1 MNIDD
6 HPYHQHVYPFQLVG
20 CVNGNDD
27 LDDEQSA
34 YFREG
39 DWHDVIRIKNMDG
52 DLSVRY
58 RADVHTGRIFMHCH
72 RLVHE
77 DKGMM
82 AQELV
87 TEGVNAK
94 CSCDTFI
101 DSLPVRNATGNLIG
115 YNSTDASGQV
125 SRFTRDMKMFS
136 LCLMITLLR
145 LI

>member
-1 MNIDD
+1 
-6 HPYHQHVYPFQLVG
+6 
-20 CVNGNDD
+20 
-27 LDDEQSA
+27 
-34 YFREG
+34 
-39 DWHDVIRIKNMDG
+39 MDG

-87 TEGVNAK
+87 TEGANAK

-101 DSLPVRNATGNLIG
+101 DSLPVGNATGNLIG

-125 SRFTRDMKMFS
+125 SRFTRGMKTFS
-136 LCLMITLLR
+136 LCLMFTLLR